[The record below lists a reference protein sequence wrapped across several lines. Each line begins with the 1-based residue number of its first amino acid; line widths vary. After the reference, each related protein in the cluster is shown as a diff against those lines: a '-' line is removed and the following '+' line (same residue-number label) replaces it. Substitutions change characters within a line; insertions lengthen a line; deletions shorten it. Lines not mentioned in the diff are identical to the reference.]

1 MRLGTT
7 DFPVTGVYRDY
18 SNDRGVVVMD
28 RPLYIRTFHDDRINT
43 VVIYLKKGISRDAAR
58 TALAGLRALNPGMR
72 IVDLQTVIPWR
83 RPDDA
88 RRYAEGLRLAGLPE

>member
-1 MRLGTT
+1 MPKHGGYQGTYRILAASHALAGRL
-7 DFPVTGVYRDY
+7 
-18 SNDRGVVVMD
+18 
-28 RPLYIRTFHDDRINT
+28 
-43 VVIYLKKGISRDAAR
+43 DAAR